1 MYIMLR
7 IIRILETSAN
17 YFLTKDTSAEK
28 ISKGLELLRRGVH
41 ILENEGRPAQAG
53 SLAFKMISLGLKLD
67 VVGTE
72 MIEMGRTCLKM
83 FVMTSNV
90 KMTGSC
96 LIILTLVLVRHFENT
111 ALEDARK
118 LFNENIANIDTD
130 VQDVMKKILKT
141 LEDGDFSKIDEIH
154 SAYAQIKEG
163 RNTLGAVKSLMLVEL
178 EPENDS
184 LTQDNQL
191 SEKEKTLPDPLH
203 SNHRV
208 PVVSI
213 PKVVMAAAGTAV
225 AASAFGSAKIIKKDL
240 K

>member
-1 MYIMLR
+1 M
-7 IIRILETSAN
+7 
-17 YFLTKDTSAEK
+17 
-28 ISKGLELLRRGVH
+28 LRRGVN
-41 ILENEGRPAQAG
+41 ILENEGRPAQAAN
-53 SLAFKMISLGLKLD
+53 LAFKMISLGLKLD
-67 VVGTE
+67 VVGSE

-83 FVMTSNV
+83 FVMTNNV

-111 ALEDARK
+111 ALDDARK
-118 LFNENIANIDTD
+118 LLHENIANIDTE

-154 SAYAQIKEG
+154 SAYSQIKEG
-163 RNTLGAVKSLMLVEL
+163 KNTLGAVKSLISVESGS
-178 EPENDS
+178 DS
-184 LTQDNQL
+184 LALEQTL
-191 SEKEKTLPDPLH
+191 SESQKPVTDPLN
-203 SNHRV
+203 SNRNI

-225 AASAFGSAKIIKKDL
+225 AASAFGSSKIIKKES

>member
-1 MYIMLR
+1 MLFINR
-7 IIRILETSAN
+7 LLETSAN
-17 YFLTKDTSAEK
+17 YFLRKDTPAEK
-28 ISKGLELLRRGVH
+28 ISKGLELLRRGVS
-41 ILENEGRPAQAG
+41 ILENEGRPAQAAN
-53 SLAFKMISLGLKLD
+53 LAFKMISLGLKLD
-67 VVGTE
+67 VVGSE

-111 ALEDARK
+111 ALDDARK
-118 LFNENIANIDTD
+118 LLHENIVNIDTD
-130 VQDVMKKILKT
+130 VQEVMKKILKT

-154 SAYAQIKEG
+154 SAYSQIKEG
-163 RNTLGAVKSLMLVEL
+163 KNTLGAVKSLMSVESGS
-178 EPENDS
+178 DS
-184 LTQDNQL
+184 LEQHV
-191 SEKEKTLPDPLH
+191 SEGQKTVLIDPVN
-203 SNHRV
+203 SNRNI

-225 AASAFGSAKIIKKDL
+225 AASAFGSSKIIKKDS